1 MESDLKIQGPVEI
14 EIKVYITDGKRS
26 GAATIGMG
34 LGSFGLAEQRMR
46 ERVQKFAAEEMP
58 DGFRLM
64 TKREFFDHAVLPP
77 QRVEDDDGEVYT
89 QRFAMPG
96 GDDFDA

>member
-14 EIKVYITDGKRS
+14 EMKVYITDGKRS

-34 LGSFGLAEQRMR
+34 LGSYGLDEQRMR
-46 ERVQKFAAEEMP
+46 DRVQQFVDEEMP
-58 DGFRLM
+58 AGFRLM
-64 TKREFFDHAVLPP
+64 NKREFFDHAVLPP
-77 QRVEDDDGEVYT
+77 QRVEDEEGEVRV

-96 GDDFDA
+96 GDEFDA

>member
-1 MESDLKIQGPVEI
+1 MKSDMKIQGPVEI

-34 LGSFGLAEQRMR
+34 LGSFGLTEVRMR

-64 TKREFFDHAVLPP
+64 TKREFFDHAILPP
-77 QRVEDDDGEVYT
+77 QRSEDEDGDVRT
-89 QRFAMPG
+89 QRFALPG
-96 GDDFDA
+96 GDEFDA